1 MRAGGVRVRRAWES
15 GSTGQAGCE
24 TCGETR
30 VGGLRD
36 WPDVPGGR
44 ESCPRWLQSSDL
56 GRSDKGGLRRGCV
69 RGHLRN
75 HCSLSTGSLVDRREP
90 LCFGRWAEVLSPW
103 GPGHPAAG
111 SGCPSLGVV
120 RALDSMRTVT
130 QRAVE
135 GPEDV

>member
-1 MRAGGVRVRRAWES
+1 MRRAWES

-24 TCGETR
+24 TCGEMR

-44 ESCPRWLQSSDL
+44 ESRPRWLQSSDL

-75 HCSLSTGSLVDRREP
+75 HLFPEHRQFGGQKGASLLWP
-90 LCFGRWAEVLSPW
+90 LGG
-103 GPGHPAAG
+103 GPESMGTWTPSSRLQLPQPG
-111 SGCPSLGVV
+111 SGSCP
-120 RALDSMRTVT
+120 
-130 QRAVE
+130 
-135 GPEDV
+135 